1 MNQLGYAPQKNNSSG
16 TSTFQKILD
25 IIEYVGNKFPS
36 PFILFSMLALVV
48 LVISAIFEG
57 TAVSYIGKGG
67 KAVDVKVLSL
77 LNADGFRYIMTDM
90 VKNFINFPP
99 LGLVVVMM
107 LAMGLAEATGFI
119 GTLVRKIMLGVPS
132 WAITATI
139 FLIGINGNLA
149 SDAAMVFVPAAAAA
163 VYASMGKN
171 PILGMSI
178 AFAATAAG
186 FSANFIPAGTDALI
200 AGITQSAI
208 GNVAATANS
217 PAHPL
222 INYYFMSSSVVLL
235 TIVGTLVAEKVV
247 SPRLDKLEMKELQ
260 NGINEHLVTPEEKKG
275 LAYAGWT
282 ALGYILLLLILLVP
296 EYGVLRDPKTHLLIP
311 KSPFLDGIIPILFF
325 FFFFIGIAF
334 GIGKG
339 VIKKESDIPKF
350 LSQGLSGSLSFIVTA
365 FSAAQFIAWFN
376 KTNIATVIA
385 VKGAHLLQSLDF
397 TGAALVIALILLSG
411 FVDLFVISGSAKW
424 LVLAPIFVPMFGLL
438 GYEPALTQAA
448 YRIGESAINSVTPL
462 NYYVPVMLGIMAHYM
477 KSEEKVGMG
486 TLMATQI
493 PYALAFLV
501 TWTLWL
507 LLFMALN
514 LPLGPGANIFLK

>member
-1 MNQLGYAPQKNNSSG
+1 MSKVESSPQKNGS
-16 TSTFQKILD
+16 STFQKVLD
-25 IIEYVGNKFPS
+25 VIEFVGNKFPS
-36 PFILFSMLALVV
+36 PFILFSLLGLAV
-48 LVISAIFEG
+48 LIISAIFDGASG
-57 TAVSYIGKGG
+57 TYIGKGG
-67 KAVDVKVLSL
+67 KLVEVKILSL
-77 LNADGFRYIMTDM
+77 LNADGFRYIITSM

-107 LAMGLAEATGFI
+107 LAMGLAEATGFVSA
-119 GTLVRKIMLGVPS
+119 LVRKILGGVPS

-200 AGITQSAI
+200 AGITQTAI

-217 PAHPL
+217 PVHPL
-222 INYYFMSSSVVLL
+222 INYYLMSSSVIVL
-235 TIVGTLVAEKVV
+235 TVVGTFVAEKVV
-247 SPRLDKLEMKELQ
+247 APRLEKIEMKKIVE
-260 NGINEHLVTPEEKKG
+260 GETEDHRITPEEIKG
-275 LAYAGWT
+275 LKYAGWT
-282 ALGYILLLLILLVP
+282 ALVYIILLMVLMIP
-296 EYGVLRDPKTHLLIP
+296 ESGLLRDPKTHQLLP
-311 KSPFLDGIIPILFF
+311 KSPFLDGIIPILFLLF
-325 FFFFIGIAF
+325 FSIGTAF

-350 LSQGLSGSLSFIVTA
+350 LSQGLAGSLSFIVTA
-365 FSAAQFIAWFN
+365 FAAAQFVAWFN
-376 KTNIATVIA
+376 KANIATVVAI
-385 VKGAHLLQSLDF
+385 KGAKFLQALDF
-397 TGAALVIALILLSG
+397 TGVTLVVSLILLAA

-424 LVLAPIFVPMFGLL
+424 LVLAPVFVPMFGLL

-448 YRIGESAINSVTPL
+448 YRIGESSVNSVTPL
-462 NYYVPVMLGIMAHYM
+462 NYYVPVMLGIMAKYI
-477 KSEEKVGMG
+477 KDDKIGMG
-486 TLMATQI
+486 TLMATQV
-493 PYALAFLV
+493 PYALGFLV
-501 TWTLWL
+501 SWTLWL

-514 LPLGPGANIFLK
+514 IPLGPGANIFIK